1 MSLLLKVEKKKKEM
15 TFLAVFL
22 YHLFSIKPDTHP
34 SPTPPP
40 KTLVGLSRLQ
50 VCPEQAPDSSKADH
64 PAPPQ
69 KVRMLISKAQMFL

>member
-34 SPTPPP
+34 TPKNTCGAFTPS
-40 KTLVGLSRLQ
+40 GLPRTS
-50 VCPEQAPDSSKADH
+50 PDSSKADH